1 MADEKALV
9 PLEKIEGR
17 ILLIRGQKVI
27 VDSDLAEFYGVTTK
41 RLNEQV
47 RRNMKRFPPDFA
59 FQLTQKEF
67 RNLMSQIATS
77 SRWGGRRKLPYA
89 FTEHGAIMAASV
101 LNSPRAVEASI
112 YVVRAFVR
120 LRRMLASNE
129 ELARKLA
136 QIEKRLAAHD
146 EEILA
151 IITIIRGLTTPAKPP
166 NRRRIGF
173 GAESRR
179 RAVTPGF
186 SRRRSDHG

>member
-1 MADEKALV
+1 MADDKALV
-9 PLEKIEGR
+9 PLERIESR

-47 RRNMKRFPPDFA
+47 KRNIERFPEDFM
-59 FQLTQKEF
+59 FQLDSQEQKELVADCGRF
-67 RNLMSQIATS
+67 
-77 SRWGGRRKLPYA
+77 SRLKHSTALAYA

-120 LRRMLASNE
+120 QRRMLASNE
-129 ELARKLA
+129 DLARKLA

-146 EEILA
+146 EDILA
-151 IITIIRGLTTPAKPP
+151 IITIIRELTTPAKPP
-166 NRRRIGF
+166 KRRRIGF
-173 GAESRR
+173 GAE
-179 RAVTPGF
+179 GKG
-186 SRRRSDHG
+186 D